1 MTVWDFLAVALV
13 CVAWVCSRWLDGRIL
28 EGARLADREARVAD
42 LALMTEAVEKVAGSF
57 RSALGYTE
65 TDEQAVES
73 PELFGTAREPIA
85 MPAAEIDDVGGYESG
100 LVWNDDGTVA
110 TGWEEAG
117 LPVPPGEE
125 GL

>member
-13 CVAWVCSRWLDGRIL
+13 CVAWVTSRWLDGRIL
-28 EGARLADREARVAD
+28 EGARLSDRDARQQD
-42 LALMTEAVEKVAGSF
+42 LALMSEAVEKVAGSF
-57 RSALGYTE
+57 RAALGYTE
-65 TDEQAVES
+65 TDGEPVEG
-73 PELFGTAREPIA
+73 PDLFGAAREPVA
-85 MPAAEIDDVGGYESG
+85 MPAAEIDDVNGYESG

-110 TGWEEAG
+110 TGWEELG